1 MNVKEFYSFIG
12 GNYEEVASRLM
23 KEERILKYLNKFTT
37 AEDYANLHKFLEEK
51 NYPEAFRAI
60 HSVKGVAL
68 NLGLSPLFKV
78 SDVLC
83 EELRSGEE
91 PKIDISG
98 MVSDVDEA
106 YHKILAAIAS
116 INQ

>member
-1 MNVKEFYSFIG
+1 MNVKEFYGFIG
-12 GNYEEVASRLM
+12 GSYDEVASRLM

-37 AEDYANLHKFLEEK
+37 AEDYANLHRFLEEK

-60 HSVKGVAL
+60 HSVKGVAM
-68 NLGLSPLFKV
+68 NLGLAPLFKV

-83 EELRSGEE
+83 EELRSGDE

-106 YHKILAAIAS
+106 YRQILDAIAL
-116 INQ
+116 IDQ